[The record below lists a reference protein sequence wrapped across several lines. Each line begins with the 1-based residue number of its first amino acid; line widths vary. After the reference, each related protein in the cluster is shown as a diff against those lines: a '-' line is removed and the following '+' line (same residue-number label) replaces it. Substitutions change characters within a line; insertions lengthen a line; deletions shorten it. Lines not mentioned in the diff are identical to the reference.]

1 MIKVIIVED
10 EIQAKNALEMMLLD
24 YNIKIHGHATGV
36 NEAYELIKTIHPH
49 VVFLD
54 IELVDGSS
62 FDLLDK
68 FSNIDFKVI
77 FVTGHDK
84 FAVKAFRYNA
94 IDYLMKPIHQLEL
107 KSAIDKIQLPVKQES
122 VDFQVRQL
130 LSSMK
135 KKSLDRL
142 LIHTSEGISVIPQN
156 QIIRLEADANYTTI
170 YTSGS
175 QKHIAS
181 VNLKNYEEM
190 LPEPPFFRIHQSH
203 IINIDF
209 ITKVLKEDGGFVVL
223 ENGSKIPIA
232 RRRKDEFLELLKS
245 NYS

>member
-1 MIKVIIVED
+1 MIKVVIVED

-24 YNIKIHGHATGV
+24 FDVKIHGHATGV
-36 NEAYELIKTIHPH
+36 NEAYELIKTIQPD

-77 FVTGHDK
+77 FVTGYDN

-94 IDYLMKPIHQLEL
+94 IDYLMKPIHQQEL
-107 KSAIDKIQLPVKQES
+107 KSALERIQKPVKHES

-130 LSSMK
+130 LHSIQK
-135 KKSLDRL
+135 KTLDRL
-142 LIHTSEGISVIPQN
+142 LIHTTEGISVIPQN
-156 QIIRLEADANYTTI
+156 QIYRLESDGNYTTI
-170 YTSGS
+170 YTMTN

-181 VNLKNYEEM
+181 LNLKNYEEI

-203 IINIDF
+203 IININY

-232 RRRKDEFLELLKS
+232 RRRKDEFVELLKS
-245 NYS
+245 NYL

>member
-1 MIKVIIVED
+1 MVKVVIVED
-10 EIQAKNALEMMLLD
+10 EIQAKNALETMLLD
-24 YNIKIHGHATGV
+24 YNIKIYGHATGV
-36 NEAYELIKTIHPH
+36 NEAYELITTIQPD

-77 FVTGHDK
+77 FVTGHDN
-84 FAVKAFRYNA
+84 FALKAFRYNA
-94 IDYLMKPIHQLEL
+94 IDYLMKPIDQLEL
-107 KSAIDKIQLPVKQES
+107 KSAIDRIKLPVKNES
-122 VDFQVRQL
+122 LDFQVRQL

-142 LIHTSEGISVIPQN
+142 LIHTAEGISVIPQN
-156 QIIRLEADANYTTI
+156 QIIRLESDANYTTI
-170 YTSGS
+170 YTSTS

-181 VNLKNYEEM
+181 INLKNYEEM

-223 ENGSKIPIA
+223 ENGIKIPIA

-245 NYS
+245 NF